1 MSQPAFQILLVSN
14 DPKLLATLSSVLH
27 ADNIA
32 FALER
37 RAAEALQFLR
47 ASPVDLVLVD
57 LVSSNEE
64 GFEFLRQLQES
75 PPATFTLVTA
85 LTDPDNT
92 VDKLRAFD
100 LGACDCIG
108 KPFEALV
115 FRARLRALLETKRR
129 YDDLGRHNDN
139 LTEARLAAEAVVRAK
154 SDFLAAMSHEIRTP
168 MNGVIAMVSLLL
180 ETRLTAEQRSYLETI
195 HTSSESLLAIVNDIL
210 DFSKIEAGK
219 LELDSRPF
227 NLRTC
232 VEDALDLQAARAFG
246 KNLDLAYQMDDGIPV
261 TVEGDSLRLRQVL
274 ANLLSNAI
282 KFTEKGDVLVRV
294 KLLSMKPGE
303 TRNNS
308 LLHLNF
314 SVSDTGIG
322 IKPERLERLFKP
334 FSQGDASTA
343 RHYGGSG
350 LGLAISKQLVELMG
364 GKMWAESSHGA
375 GSTFHFTIN
384 FQAETQSAPF
394 APVGPQP
401 KLADLRL
408 LIVDDNATIRRV
420 VAEQAAK
427 WGMVPYSAE
436 SPQQALEWLKKGEQY
451 DLGVLDLQ
459 MPGMDGL
466 ALAMEIHK
474 LPGAA
479 MMPLVLLMPLGLHS
493 DAPGSTHIVF
503 AHTVNKPVKPAQL
516 CEAFVRAL
524 LSPKA
529 AVRQQPTSKPGQPLT
544 GRLPL
549 SILLCDDN
557 AINQKV
563 AARILQSIDYQPD
576 LAANGR
582 EALDALDKKPY
593 DLIFMDV
600 MMPEMDGLEATRVI
614 RERQKDG
621 VAHPNYQSRI
631 IIVAM
636 TAQAMQGDREKCL
649 AAGMDDYLSKP
660 ILPKDVRAIVERWA
674 SQATPAAP
682 AVPAPKADVP
692 VPVPAPKAD
701 APVFVPVP
709 KADVPVPV
717 SAPKADVP
725 VPVPAPK
732 ADVPAPAPK
741 ADVPVPV
748 PVPKADVP
756 VPVPA
761 PKADVPVPVPVLK
774 ANVPAPVPVPKVD
787 APVPVPAPKAAAPVL
802 VPVPKA
808 DVPVPV
814 SAPKADVPAPV
825 PAPKV
830 DVPAPVLEPKADA
843 PAPAVEEPP
852 VEMDILNDLTDGNAD
867 SLHELVDLFL
877 NQTTRQL
884 EQLEAAVRANKADDV
899 RRVAHSCAGA
909 SATLGMTRF
918 VPLLRELEKQGASG
932 ALTTAAQVYEDAAR
946 EFKLIQNFLAAQLKS
961 AAPPPDAAH
970 S

>member
-180 ETRLTAEQRSYLETI
+180 ETPLTAEQRSYLETI

-918 VPLLRELEKQGASG
+918 VPLLRKLERQGASG
-932 ALTTAAQVYEDAAR
+932 TLTTAAQVYEDTAR
-946 EFKLIQNFLAAQLKS
+946 EFKLIQNFLAAQLNS
-961 AAPPPDAAH
+961 ASPLAATVH
-970 S
+970 L

>member
-1 MSQPAFQILLVSN
+1 M
-14 DPKLLATLSSVLH
+14 
-27 ADNIA
+27 
-32 FALER
+32 
-37 RAAEALQFLR
+37 
-47 ASPVDLVLVD
+47 
-57 LVSSNEE
+57 
-64 GFEFLRQLQES
+64 
-75 PPATFTLVTA
+75 
-85 LTDPDNT
+85 
-92 VDKLRAFD
+92 
-100 LGACDCIG
+100 
-108 KPFEALV
+108 
-115 FRARLRALLETKRR
+115 
-129 YDDLGRHNDN
+129 
-139 LTEARLAAEAVVRAK
+139 
-154 SDFLAAMSHEIRTP
+154 
-168 MNGVIAMVSLLL
+168 
-180 ETRLTAEQRSYLETI
+180 
-195 HTSSESLLAIVNDIL
+195 
-210 DFSKIEAGK
+210 
-219 LELDSRPF
+219 
-227 NLRTC
+227 
-232 VEDALDLQAARAFG
+232 EDALDLQAARAFG

-282 KFTEKGDVLVRV
+282 KFTEKGDVLVQV
-294 KLLSMKPGE
+294 KLLSMKPDE
-303 TRNNS
+303 TQNNS
-308 LLHLNF
+308 LLHLHF
-314 SVSDTGIG
+314 SVRDTGIG
-322 IKPERLERLFKP
+322 IQPERLERLFKP

-343 RHYGGSG
+343 RHYGGTG

-364 GKMWAESSHGA
+364 GKMWAESSPGA

-394 APVGPQP
+394 ALVGPQP

-563 AARILQSIDYQPD
+563 AARILQSIGYQPD

-918 VPLLRELEKQGASG
+918 VPLLRKLERQGASG
-932 ALTTAAQVYEDAAR
+932 TLTTAAQVYEDTAR
-946 EFKLIQNFLAAQLKS
+946 EFKLIQNFLAAQLNS
-961 AAPPPDAAH
+961 ASPLAATVH
-970 S
+970 L